1 MARIKESAP
10 QSKNL
15 KKQET
20 TLKKRENRS
29 NTRESIAPEMTEN
42 KKNVLTKVTKETGKS
57 VSYTLSK
64 GAKATKESL
73 DKGDSEGVKVVTKGI
88 SSSAKLTSNSIK
100 AIQQNKITKKQAQQ
114 KFKQKEFSLKKESEA
129 IESKIKKSTEGI
141 EKLQKDIKKDKEDIA
156 KLSKKSG
163 DSIKDKLAEKNKIL
177 QNKEKALSLSIK
189 DKEKMQKV
197 LKKKDKEL
205 SSLSK
210 GKFKGQIKRKNALKK
225 IGKSPVNLAK
235 QSGNKFRK
243 ELESEESEGVKL
255 VSESSLALAKATKKL
270 TKGSAKALK
279 GSTKLNKQSSK
290 VRNANLKFSKR
301 SNKAVK
307 NKPLQK
313 QKLKKSL
320 YQKKSRAVQKQSNK
334 YLATNSL
341 SRFINF
347 FKEGKFSL
355 KALKDFIGGKIALLF
370 GGGIGT
376 ILPMLIVG
384 SFIMIAV
391 GILGASTSPQY
402 EEQSGGGKQLS
413 PQVERYRELVTNEAK
428 AQGMEQYVDLAL
440 AIIQV
445 ETNGMGNDIMQ
456 SSESAGFPPNY
467 FNNPTDSV
475 RQGIKHMKQIVN
487 ILKAYNK
494 GYENNMKLIAQA
506 YNYGVAFASYVGNK
520 GGEYSLEVSELYSK
534 TVVAPSLGNT
544 TGQTYPY
551 VNEVS
556 KSLGKTYLY
565 LNGGN
570 FMYGDLVNQYLG
582 FGGGNGEYSLP
593 VDNPVITSPFGW
605 RDWSIGGG
613 GEFHR
618 GLDFGNPYGT
628 PIKAIQG
635 GKVITSEFH
644 YSWGNHVVILHQDG
658 KISLYAHQSSIKVKV
673 GDIVQT
679 GQVIGAIGSTGDSTG
694 PHLHLEIAKSNNLSQ
709 DNLIDPAVVLGVK

>member
-88 SSSAKLTSNSIK
+88 SSSAKLTSDSIK

-156 KLSKKSG
+156 KL
-163 DSIKDKLAEKNKIL
+163 N
-177 QNKEKALSLSIK
+177 
-189 DKEKMQKV
+189 KEKMQKV

-205 SSLSK
+205 SNLSK
-210 GKFKGQIKRKNALKK
+210 SKFKGQIKRKNALKK

-270 TKGSAKALK
+270 TKGSAKTLK

-290 VRNANLKFSKR
+290 VRNANLKFSK
-301 SNKAVK
+301 
-307 NKPLQK
+307 
-313 QKLKKSL
+313 
-320 YQKKSRAVQKQSNK
+320 
-334 YLATNSL
+334 
-341 SRFINF
+341 
-347 FKEGKFSL
+347 
-355 KALKDFIGGKIALLF
+355 KI
-370 GGGIGT
+370 
-376 ILPMLIVG
+376 
-384 SFIMIAV
+384 

-428 AQGMEQYVDLAL
+428 AQGMEQYVDLTL

-456 SSESAGFPPNY
+456 SSESAGFPPNH

-709 DNLIDPAVVLGVK
+709 DNLIDPAVVLGKKIESLEEDILKHELNIEKWTKERQKINKDIAESRKEIVRIEDDISNLKYAEVFNLIQESKLDPSVALNLIQNKINQTQNEVTNNDSEDVADE